1 MKRLFRDQPDS
12 TVRGI
17 AEPWPGL
24 PQLEVPLFLV
34 FDLLVS
40 FLELTFVGNGVHSPM
55 LHIGTPSA
63 GPALPSRVIYSG
75 RLIWISFRDILS
87 RHSPTFNQE
96 VFKCTEAG

>member
-24 PQLEVPLFLV
+24 PQLEAPLFLV

-63 GPALPSRVIYSG
+63 GSCS
-75 RLIWISFRDILS
+75 SFEGDLFWA
-87 RHSPTFNQE
+87 TYLDF
-96 VFKCTEAG
+96 F